1 VRIAVVKETRDGE
14 SRVALVPSLV
24 GKLTALGYEVAV
36 EPAAGESAECSD
48 EDYREAGASIDA
60 SPVAGAAVV
69 VSVQPLEAPRL
80 GGLAKGTAT
89 ISFLPTSQSIEQVE
103 AARDAGITTF
113 AMELVPRISRA
124 QSMDALSSQAL
135 VAGYRSTVIAAERLR
150 RFFPLNMTAAGT
162 VPPAEVLVLG
172 AGVAGLQAI
181 ATAKRLGAVVRAYDV
196 RAAAAEEIASM
207 GAKPIELELETLEG
221 AGGYA
226 REMTEDRAA
235 RQRELLT
242 PYVAAADAL
251 ITTAAVPGRQAPLLV
266 TRDMVE
272 QMGPGSVVVDLA
284 AESGGNVEGSVAGE
298 EVRVG
303 NALVHGASNVPSQMP
318 APASRL
324 YAQNVLNLVALM
336 TADGAFAPDFE
347 DEIVAG
353 CCVTH
358 AGEVRHQPTAEAL
371 ADRQRTPGA
380 GGNA

>member
-1 VRIAVVKETRDGE
+1 MRIAVVKETRAGE
-14 SRVALVPSLV
+14 NRVAMVPSLV
-24 GKLTALGYEVAV
+24 GKLTELGYEVAV
-36 EPAAGESAECSD
+36 EPGAGESAECSD
-48 EDYREAGASIDA
+48 EDYREAGATVDSSA
-60 SPVAGAAVV
+60 VEGAVV
-69 VSVQPLEAPRL
+69 VASVQPLEESRL
-80 GGLAKGTAT
+80 KGLAKGTAT
-89 ISFLPTSQSIEQVE
+89 VSFLPTSQSPELVE
-103 AARDAGITTF
+103 AARDAGLTTF
-113 AMELVPRISRA
+113 AMELIPRISRA

-135 VAGYRSTVIAAERLR
+135 VAGYRSLIIAAERLR
-150 RFFPLNMTAAGT
+150 RFLPLNMTAAGT

-181 ATAKRLGAVVRAYDV
+181 ATGKRLGAVVRAYDV

-221 AGGYA
+221 SGGYA

-266 TRDMVE
+266 TREMVE

-298 EVRVG
+298 EVRIG
-303 NALVHGASNVPSQMP
+303 HALVHGVSNAPSQMP

-324 YAQNVLNLVALM
+324 YAQNVLNLVTLM
-336 TADGAFAPDFE
+336 TADEAFAPDFE
-347 DEIVAG
+347 DEVVAG

-358 AGEVRHQPTAEAL
+358 AGEVKHQPTAEAL
-371 ADRQRTPGA
+371 EGRQSGS